1 MNPEQ
6 CRLTDPEIIKL
17 LLDNGA
23 DGEVDRIDRLLANAA
38 TEKALRVMLL
48 WLQEFED
55 MHSMEMAASELEAM
69 LEVEHD
75 AS

>member
-23 DGEVDRIDRLLANAA
+23 DGEVDRIDRILANAA

-48 WLQEFED
+48 WLQR
-55 MHSMEMAASELEAM
+55 EA
-69 LEVEHD
+69 ERRGIGGD
-75 AS
+75 DPIK